1 MTRRHLRYAGIS
13 ERTLRIYKRE
23 VAYFFNYLELH
34 DVSLPRS
41 FARLDAEVAEYIN
54 HLYQEDEAI
63 SRAGW
68 LLSGL
73 KRLYPRVRRELA
85 ISQQWYNNWCRSHTP
100 HRATPLTWQI
110 TQAFIGLCLE
120 QRWFRLAL
128 LLLTGFI
135 FFLRLGEILALE
147 FEDFAIHRGE
157 STVLIRIAASKTSP
171 LAQQSLVHEDAT
183 LASLVSHILRL
194 LPSAGRVW
202 LFSATYFRTCFKAFN
217 DFFNLGP
224 YNFVPY
230 SIRRGGATYFY
241 ILFGSLDRVVT
252 RGRWKD
258 VNTARIY
265 LDDAR
270 ATFIRMQLP
279 LPTQTLLSRFR
290 RSLLLWIDRS
300 ARDHESGL

>member
-1 MTRRHLRYAGIS
+1 MTRRHLRFAGIS

-23 VAYFFNYLELH
+23 VAFFFHYFDLH
-34 DVSLPRS
+34 GVSLPRS
-41 FARLDAEVAEYIN
+41 FAKLDAEVAEYIN

-100 HRATPLTWQI
+100 HRAMPLTWPI
-110 TQAFIGLCLE
+110 VPAFVGLCLD
-120 QRWFRLAL
+120 QKWYHLAL

-147 FEDFAIHRGE
+147 TADFAVDLSEG
-157 STVLIRIAASKTSP
+157 TVLIRIAASKTSP
-171 LAQQSLVHEDAT
+171 LAQQSLVHHDAT
-183 LASLVSHILRL
+183 LASLTSSLLQL
-194 LPSAGRVW
+194 LPPAGRVW
-202 LFSATYFRTCFKAFN
+202 PFTATYFRTCFKALTS
-217 DFFNLGP
+217 FFDLGP
-224 YNFVPY
+224 FNFVPY

-241 ILFGSLDRVVT
+241 IRLGSLDQVVT

-258 VNTARIY
+258 IATARIY

-270 ATFIRMQLP
+270 ATLVRMS
-279 LPTQTLLSRFR
+279 LPTSTRALLTRFR
-290 RSLLLWIDRS
+290 RPLCQWIHRCAS
-300 ARDHESGL
+300 GHEIGL